1 MTRSLNC
8 LALLLCL
15 AGCPQPLPPTPPGPT
30 PVVDAAPADR
40 FDGATV
46 SCGGA
51 TRAQT
56 VEALSPVTTCLVI
69 ATPPDSCLVSL
80 LTSWSVDAVACAVRS
95 AGMTAFAAVA
105 DGTASDAVRTQAA
118 ESRAWIRAKA
128 IGYKD

>member
-1 MTRSLNC
+1 MTRWLV
-8 LALLLCL
+8 LLLFL

-30 PVVDAAPADR
+30 PSLDAGPIDK
-40 FDGATV
+40 FDGAIVT
-46 SCGGA
+46 CGGA

-80 LTSWSVDAVACAVRS
+80 LTSWSVDAVACSVRS

-105 DGTASDAVRTQAA
+105 DGTASDAVRRQAA
-118 ESRAWIRAKA
+118 ESRSWIRAKA

>member
-1 MTRSLNC
+1 MRRLV
-8 LALLLCL
+8 LLLCL
-15 AGCPQPLPPTPPGPT
+15 AGCPQPIKPPVPPTPVT
-30 PVVDAAPADR
+30 DAAPADQ
-40 FDGATV
+40 FDGKIVT
-46 SCGGA
+46 CGGA

-95 AGMTAFAAVA
+95 VGMTAFAAVA
-105 DGTASDAVRTQAA
+105 DGTASDAVKIEAA